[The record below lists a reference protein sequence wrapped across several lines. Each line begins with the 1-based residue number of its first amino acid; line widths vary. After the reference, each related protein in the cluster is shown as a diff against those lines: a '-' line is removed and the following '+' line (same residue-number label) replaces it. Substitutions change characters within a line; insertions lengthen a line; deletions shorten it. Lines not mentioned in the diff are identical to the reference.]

1 MTNLLQCAT
10 FLGITHKFLDSLFAS
25 SKKKIKKEEEA
36 LFACVDSTGY
46 NMENYTTRYKK
57 TKTTQSLQNNDL
69 VECFVSILDMID
81 EILILSLN

>member
-1 MTNLLQCAT
+1 M
-10 FLGITHKFLDSLFAS
+10 K
-25 SKKKIKKEEEA
+25 
-36 LFACVDSTGY
+36 
-46 NMENYTTRYKK
+46 NYTISYKK